1 MYSRFRD
8 WCERVLRI
16 PHDPTPPPGDEAS
29 AKVFRAAPAYLKYQ
43 IFLWALGCFLSFAI
57 AGIILVGI
65 GAGMLAGTRRPPPT
79 VLAIVAIVAVVV
91 IAFLVFRAAFAFA
104 VLRLDFEKR
113 WYVVTNRSL
122 RIREG
127 VVHVREMTITFA
139 NIQNLSIMQGPIQ
152 RWLGIADLQVDT
164 AGGGSTQTHSH
175 SKHAGPNLHVA
186 WFHGVDNA
194 EEVKQLVQERLR
206 ALKDSGL
213 GDQEEAVA
221 APDLA
226 LGDALRAVHTEARA
240 LREAAAQF

>member
-1 MYSRFRD
+1 MYSLFRD

-29 AKVFRAAPAYLKYQ
+29 AKVFRAAPAYLNYQ
-43 IFLWALGCFLSFAI
+43 IFLWAVGCVFSLVI
-57 AGIILVGI
+57 AGIVVAGI
-65 GAGMLAGTRRPPPT
+65 GAGMFAGTRRPPPAG
-79 VLAIVAIVAVVV
+79 LAIAAVVAVGV

-139 NIQNLSIMQGPIQ
+139 NIQNLSVMQGPIQ

-164 AGGGSTQTHSH
+164 AGGGSAQAHSH
-175 SKHAGPNLHVA
+175 
-186 WFHGVDNA
+186 
-194 EEVKQLVQERLR
+194 
-206 ALKDSGL
+206 
-213 GDQEEAVA
+213 
-221 APDLA
+221 
-226 LGDALRAVHTEARA
+226 
-240 LREAAAQF
+240 